1 MVTIADSSGKEL
13 RALKYKEYDF
23 EIGNETSDFMISQL
37 IPDWQDIPDNARIYI
52 PNTEYGG
59 IYKRLETDTKVG
71 TISVG
76 GYTWRGMMRNKI
88 ISPPPGEDYAT
99 DMGDINTII
108 DRRVREAFGGLFV
121 GGAPCGVSV
130 HGEFQYARYC
140 TLYDGL
146 TKMLASVGYKM
157 DIRYN
162 VRLKRVVVTA
172 VPIIDHSKRIEFS
185 SEVSAHYYM
194 LADKA
199 GVNHLICLGNGDLR
213 DRIVVHLYA
222 DAKGRISQN
231 QTFFGSDEITQVYDY
246 AGADKLQLIESGTQ
260 QLETLLATNQF
271 SLDVEGMTLEIGDI
285 VGGKDYVS
293 GTTMKAAIVG
303 KIHKSADGVETTEYT
318 ISDNVEVTD

>member
-13 RALKYKEYDF
+13 RALRYKEYDF

-108 DRRVREAFGGLFV
+108 DRRVREAFGGVFV
-121 GGAPCGVSV
+121 GGAPCGVSAR
-130 HGEFQYARYC
+130 GEFQYNRYC

-172 VPIIDHSKRIEFS
+172 VPIIDHSERIEFS
-185 SEVSAHYYM
+185 SDVSAHYYM

-199 GVNHLICLGNGDLR
+199 GVNHLICLGNGELR
-213 DRIVVHLYA
+213 NRIVVHLYA

-231 QTFFGSDEITQVYDY
+231 QTFFGSDEIAQIYDY
-246 AGADKLQLIESGTQ
+246 AGADRLQLIESGTQ

-293 GTTMKAAIVG
+293 GTTMKASIVG